1 MTKVTNDHL
10 SNDDRWHSGET
21 YVRLNSLDVS
31 NGRPNR
37 DGIVRGWFDGERLV
51 GHTDAAIHGLS
62 RRQVQSVLTGP
73 YFGPGMLPHAHKLT
87 ICRAK

>member
-10 SNDDRWHSGET
+10 SNDHRWHCGET

-51 GHTDAAIHGLS
+51 GHTDATLRSTDFPGGKFNPFSRAPTSGLACCCTPTS
-62 RRQVQSVLTGP
+62 
-73 YFGPGMLPHAHKLT
+73 
-87 ICRAK
+87 